1 MCLSTVVGPG
11 WGTRPD
17 TPDYGDRMPLSVP
30 LDEAR
35 PACVG
40 SVEAFVRAVTD
51 LDELALL
58 DASRCRGWTRLDVV
72 VHVVAGWHEM
82 LGGLVSVVDDEPTV
96 DAASYWTAFAE
107 QYADDDPV
115 LDLMAQRRRSAAYAR
130 PSAAVDQLT
139 DVAGALLRGVRAL
152 ADVRLLW
159 QGHVFTAGDF
169 LTTWAVEHAVH
180 HLDLLLPDPDVHP
193 VPAPALQLAR
203 ATVEALAAGPLPGEW
218 SDVDA
223 VLAGTGRTPVP
234 DGAGT
239 VAARLPVIG

>member
-1 MCLSTVVGPG
+1 
-11 WGTRPD
+11 
-17 TPDYGDRMPLSVP
+17 MPLSVP

-35 PACVG
+35 PACVE
-40 SVEAFVRAVTD
+40 SIEAFVGAVTG

-72 VHVVAGWHEM
+72 VHVIAGWQEM

-107 QYADDDPV
+107 EYADGDPV

-130 PSAAVDQLT
+130 PGSAVAQLT
-139 DVAGALLRGVRAL
+139 DVAEALLRGVRAL

-169 LTTWAVEHAVH
+169 LAAWAVEHAVH
-180 HLDLLLPDPDVHP
+180 HLDLLLPDPDDHP
-193 VPAPALQLAR
+193 VPASALRLTR
-203 ATVEALAAGPLPGEW
+203 ATVEALAGGPLPGEW

-234 DGAGT
+234 ARAGA
-239 VAARLPVIG
+239 VAARLPVLG